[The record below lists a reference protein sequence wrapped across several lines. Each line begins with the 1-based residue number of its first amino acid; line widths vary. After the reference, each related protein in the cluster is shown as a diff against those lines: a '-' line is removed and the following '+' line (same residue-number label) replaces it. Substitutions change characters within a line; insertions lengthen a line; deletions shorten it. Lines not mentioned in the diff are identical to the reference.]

1 MSEIKDQKREIEQLN
16 AKLASTKLD
25 AIKSGAVEIKGAKLF
40 TGRLDGMNVNAARA
54 LTDDIKAAEPNAVV
68 VLAILADGKLNFI
81 SAAGPD
87 AVKLG
92 AHAGKLVSAVAT
104 VAGGKGGGRPDS
116 AMAGASQIEKI
127 AEALETA
134 KSVLNEMIK

>member
-1 MSEIKDQKREIEQLN
+1 M
-16 AKLASTKLD
+16 
-25 AIKSGAVEIKGAKLF
+25 
-40 TGRLDGMNVNAARA
+40 
-54 LTDDIKAAEPNAVV
+54 
-68 VLAILADGKLNFI
+68 VLAVLADGQLNFI

-116 AMAGASQIEKI
+116 AMAGASQVEKI
-127 AEALETA
+127 ADALETA